1 METPLLGAMQVLERS
16 PLHFVMVIDEHGALL
31 GTVTDGDV
39 RRALLRGV
47 PTSAGVGEVMN
58 AHPIVLREPYSRKSA
73 LALVRRH
80 GVRQFPVVDAAH
92 RVVKVELLDALAA
105 GDHSSTA
112 VIMAGGMGRRLS
124 PLTDALPKPLLTVGG
139 KAVVEIVIEGLVAS
153 GFRHVTLCVNHMADV
168 IMDAVGDGSR
178 WGIDVRYVRESESLG
193 TAGGLA
199 LVDPPPSSPLL
210 VMNADVVTRC
220 NFRELLDFHTKSGA
234 AATMCVRQ
242 LELQIPYGVI
252 RVENQSL
259 VAIEEKPLQTFLIN
273 AGIYVLEPEIVTA
286 IGRGESLDMT
296 MVFARLIEQR
306 RLTSVFP
313 LYEYWVDIGRHQD
326 LQQANLE
333 FRPAEPRLPAVGG

>member
-1 METPLLGAMQVLERS
+1 MQVLERS
-16 PLHFVMVIDEHGALL
+16 PLHFVMVIDEGGALL

-47 PTSAGVGEVMN
+47 PTSAAVAEVMN
-58 AHPIVLREPYSRKSA
+58 AHPIVLREPYSRKAA

-80 GVRQFPVVDAAH
+80 GVRQFPVVDADH
-92 RVVKVELLDALAA
+92 RVIKVEWIDATLAA
-105 GDHSSTA
+105 GDHSSAA
-112 VIMAGGMGRRLS
+112 VIMAGGMGRRLR
-124 PLTDALPKPLLTVGG
+124 PLTDALPKPLLPVGG
-139 KAVVEIVIEGLVAS
+139 KPVVEIVIEGLVAS
-153 GFRHVTLCVNHMADV
+153 GFRQVTLCVNHMADL

-210 VMNADVVTRC
+210 VINADVVTRC
-220 NFRELLDFHTKSGA
+220 NFRELLDFHAKSGA
-234 AATMCVRQ
+234 VATMCVRQ

-252 RVENQSL
+252 RVEHQSL
-259 VAIEEKPLQTFLIN
+259 AAIEEKPLQTFLIN
-273 AGIYVLEPEIVTA
+273 AGIYVLEPEIVLA

-296 MVFARLIEQR
+296 MVFTQLIEQR
-306 RLTSVFP
+306 RRTSVFP

-333 FRPAEPRLPAVGG
+333 FRPAEPRHPAIGG